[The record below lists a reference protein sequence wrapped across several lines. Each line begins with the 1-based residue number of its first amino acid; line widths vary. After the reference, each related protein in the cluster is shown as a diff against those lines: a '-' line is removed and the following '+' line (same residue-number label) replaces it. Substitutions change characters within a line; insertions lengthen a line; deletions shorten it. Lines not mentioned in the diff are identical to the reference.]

1 MTLPRCLDPRCT
13 DGPDDGSRL
22 TRNTE
27 TLCRRCGGMV
37 EMRLAELKSRHDQV
51 ARLMLTPLPS
61 RSSGGNRPTKGS
73 PPVELNLSAH
83 DWIVEATA
91 TLVSWVRMVCEERNL
106 RGPDRSDVGVL
117 SGWLLSQL
125 PWLLEHP
132 AAGDLADELRDL
144 SRVADSLSRVN
155 PRRYRLDAPCPL
167 LGCGERQM
175 TREDGA
181 GQVWCDACGGIWH
194 EDEYAWMVRVALVSN
209 AGCLT
214 AAEAVDRLGVTVG
227 TLRQWVSRGKVRKL
241 GTVDGTARYST
252 ADVEQLRKDGAA

>member
-1 MTLPRCLDPRCT
+1 MNHCLDPECK
-13 DGPDDGSRL
+13 DGPDSGPRL

-27 TLCRRCGGMV
+27 TLCRRCGGLL
-37 EMRLAELKSRHDQV
+37 EQRLAELKARHDDV

-61 RSSGGNRPTKGS
+61 RTSGGNRPTKGS
-73 PPVELNLSAH
+73 PPVELNLTAH
-83 DWIVEATA
+83 DWIVDATA
-91 TLVSWVRMVCEERNL
+91 KLISWTRMVCEERGL
-106 RGPDRSDVGVL
+106 RGPDRDDLGVL

-125 PWLLEHP
+125 LWLLEHP

-144 SRVADSLSRVN
+144 SRTADSLSRVH

-167 LGCGERQM
+167 LGCGERQL

-181 GQVWCDACGGIWH
+181 GQVWCDACGGIWQ
-194 EDEYAWMVRVALVSN
+194 EDSYPWMVRVALVSN

-214 AAEAVDRLGVTVG
+214 AAEAADRLGVKPE
-227 TLRQWVSRGKVRKL
+227 LFRQWVSRGKVRKL

-252 ADVEQLRKDGAA
+252 ADVDELRKDGAA